1 MIYAIASKK
10 KKTKN
15 IYNKIYKMDADS
27 NKRKETQFLNVQKKV
42 IWSTWL
48 KSITTLLS
56 AKNRQ
61 S

>member
-1 MIYAIASKK
+1 
-10 KKTKN
+10 
-15 IYNKIYKMDADS
+15 MDADS